1 MGPCPHRQIYPPPLP
16 YPVEVAAWD
25 VLFWVTCTVLVVAG
39 ASKLSEPSGTAAAL
53 GALGIPGRD
62 AAARALGAVEVGLG
76 LGGLAVGG
84 RVIAAGVAVAY
95 AFFAVVVLV
104 ARRRG
109 LASCGCFGA
118 RSAPPSPVHVAVNA
132 VSAAVAAVAAVAR
145 PVPVA
150 DALAAVP
157 WPTAAAALGL
167 VVLVTALV
175 VVLDT
180 VAADVVEAT
189 AALRAQTIAAKED
202 R

>member
-1 MGPCPHRQIYPPPLP
+1 M
-16 YPVEVAAWD
+16 
-25 VLFWVTCTVLVVAG
+25 LFWVTCTVLVVAG

-53 GALGIPGRD
+53 AALGVPGGN

-84 RVIAAGVAVAY
+84 RVLAAGVAMAY
-95 AFFAVVVLV
+95 GFFAVVVLV

-118 RSAPPSPVHVAVNA
+118 RSAPPSVVHVAVNA
-132 VSAAVAAVAAVAR
+132 LSAAVAAGAAVTG

-157 WPTAAAALGL
+157 LPTAATALGL
-167 VVLVTALV
+167 VLLVTALV

-180 VAADVVEAT
+180 VVADVVEAT

>member
-1 MGPCPHRQIYPPPLP
+1 M
-16 YPVEVAAWD
+16 
-25 VLFWVTCTVLVVAG
+25 LFWVTCTVLVVAG
-39 ASKLSEPSGTAAAL
+39 ASKLSEPSGTATAL
-53 GALGIPGRD
+53 GALGIPGGN

-84 RVIAAGVAVAY
+84 RVLAGGVAVAY
-95 AFFAVVVLV
+95 GFFAVVVLA

-118 RSAPPSPVHVAVNA
+118 RSAPPSAVHVAVNA
-132 VSAAVAAVAAVAR
+132 ISAAVAAVAAVAG

-150 DALAAVP
+150 DALGTVSLA
-157 WPTAAAALGL
+157 TAATALGL

-180 VAADVVEAT
+180 VVADVVEAT
-189 AALRAQTIAAKED
+189 ATLRAQTIAAKED